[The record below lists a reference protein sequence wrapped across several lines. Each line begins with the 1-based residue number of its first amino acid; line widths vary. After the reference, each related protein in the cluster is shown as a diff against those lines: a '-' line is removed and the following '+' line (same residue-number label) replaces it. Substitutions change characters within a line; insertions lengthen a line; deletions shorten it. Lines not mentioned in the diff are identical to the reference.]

1 MKETI
6 GIICPV
12 TFHCIIP
19 PLILATLP
27 MKQAEIAIFKR
38 KNILEDNQTYD
49 GCRQAQ
55 IHLSQW
61 CSTCVCQL

>member
-1 MKETI
+1 M
-6 GIICPV
+6 
-12 TFHCIIP
+12 P

-27 MKQAEIAIFKR
+27 VEQAEIAISNR

>member
-6 GIICPV
+6 GIIWPV
-12 TFHCIIP
+12 IFHCIIP
-19 PLILATLP
+19 SLILATLP
-27 MKQAEIAIFKR
+27 VEQAEMLFPTE

-55 IHLSQW
+55 IH
-61 CSTCVCQL
+61 